1 MTTSCLFLYIK
12 VQFVVK
18 EAGGNMSLG
27 IVMPV
32 NAALPRLPAVIL
44 DIS

>member
-1 MTTSCLFLYIK
+1 MATSCLFPYTDAR
-12 VQFVVK
+12 FVVK

-32 NAALPRLPAVIL
+32 NAALPPWHAVIL
-44 DIS
+44 DIG